1 MEVNVN
7 TIERISKEIAEAS
20 EGHIEEYVRRM
31 LEVAE
36 KIPELAHKSKDLLRD
51 IYRPT
56 AYHTKPVVE
65 VLSVD
70 ESIGEFRFQI
80 ISPPMATLWGG
91 CIGNDTNIDRHT
103 GPQAITQ
110 SNALIG
116 ICTDAVMRALGGSL
130 LIVDPLNFRKALPL
144 EHPVIVTI
152 VILARGKLT
161 KGTIEVVTETG
172 EIIMRKAKLTMSSS

>member
-1 MEVNVN
+1 MDIVG
-7 TIERISKEIAEAS
+7 RISEEIAEAT
-20 EGHIEEYVRRM
+20 EAHIEAYVRRM
-31 LEVAE
+31 VEVAE
-36 KIPELAHKSKDLLRD
+36 KIPELAKYSTELLRD

-56 AYHTKPVVE
+56 AYHTKPVVK

-70 ESIGEFRFQI
+70 ESIGEFIFKI
-80 ISPPMATLWGG
+80 VSPEMATLWGG
-91 CIGNDTNIDRHT
+91 CIGNDTNVDRHT